1 LTWYVLESLSL
12 LLALI
17 GRKNRVGE
25 CPLLSA

>member
-1 LTWYVLESLSL
+1 VLESLSL
-12 LLALI
+12 LLALS